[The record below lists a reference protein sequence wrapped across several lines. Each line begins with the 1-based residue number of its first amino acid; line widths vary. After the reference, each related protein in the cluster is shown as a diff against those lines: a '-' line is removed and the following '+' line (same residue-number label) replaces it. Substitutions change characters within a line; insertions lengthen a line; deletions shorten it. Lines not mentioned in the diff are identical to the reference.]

1 MLKGQVH
8 VGLSDGLL
16 KELSEDQHAIK
27 ISRRDFPFALANK
40 LSGGTTVAG
49 TMMIAHQVGIP
60 IFVTGGIG
68 GVHRAGETTL
78 DISADLTELGR
89 TPVAVICA
97 GVKSILD
104 IGRTLEY
111 LETQGVPVATLSAD
125 SALFPAF
132 FCAES
137 NFKSPMNVPNVE
149 TAAALI
155 NANHY
160 ELKQS
165 NGVLLAVPIPAEH
178 SVDNHLMEEII
189 SKALQE
195 CAVQGVVGKDITPF
209 ILDKVNQMTAG
220 QSLQAN
226 QALIENNALQG
237 ARIAVHLS
245 SIREKSGATVSLA

>member
-1 MLKGQVH
+1 
-8 VGLSDGLL
+8 
-16 KELSEDQHAIK
+16 
-27 ISRRDFPFALANK
+27 
-40 LSGGTTVAG
+40 
-49 TMMIAHQVGIP
+49 MIAHKVGIP

-111 LETQGVPVATLSAD
+111 LETQGVPVATLGPNNSK
-125 SALFPAF
+125 FPAF

-137 NFKSPMNVPNVE
+137 NFKSPLNIPDAE
-149 TAAALI
+149 KAAAMI
-155 NANHY
+155 NANHFD
-160 ELKQS
+160 LQQT
-165 NGVLLAVPIPAEH
+165 NGLLLAVPIPAEH

-189 SKALQE
+189 SKALDE
-195 CAVQGVVGKDITPF
+195 CAVQGVKGKDITPF

-226 QALIENNALQG
+226 QALIENNALHG

-245 SIREKSGATVSLA
+245 TLIINNRRQQKSETIRTSVSQKIASIVSFFIISGYVYFEIL